1 MRRRI
6 LCLLLAVTL
15 LLGMLPMMA
24 VETAAAKEM
33 DVSKEFIALLKKLEG
48 FYAKPYWD
56 YSQWSIGYGSCLY
69 RGSKNAPE
77 ALKLVEYY
85 NTNPLSEEEAT
96 EWLIEELQSHINRV
110 RKFIA
115 DEKLTVTQNQFD
127 ALVSFTYNCGGAWT
141 RDVEGYFHKAV
152 KSGNMGSALIY
163 GMLLWGSAGGEY
175 ILINRRMSEAN
186 MYINGVYKQN
196 SYPDNFRYVFLDG
209 AGGTPRYVIH
219 GFDSNEKSGVVTDFK
234 VIPSGPDKSGKIV
247 NYEFAGWYT
256 AREGGKRVK
265 VLDDTFVKGTILY
278 AHWKLPD
285 GTPVVIPEEDTGV
298 SVKVKVTTNAVNIRS
313 GPATYYADIGDVNT
327 DDELIIDLTATSRG
341 SLWGRFDGGWISLQY
356 TNYSDVIKSV
366 LPKWATVT
374 ADEVNVRKAA
384 GTSNDVVAKKNT
396 GDAVQVTQWT
406 HSGNVMWGK
415 IKEGWISLQYVEWN
429 PDNYNGKVASV
440 ELEAA
445 PTKKKYVQMADGLN
459 LAGGRLRVT
468 YEDGMVISV
477 PMTAGKVSGFDNSK
491 LGTNTVTVSYLGHT
505 VTFKVKI
512 VAAVV
517 TFLDYDGR
525 VISTN
530 EYDYGEKVAI
540 PKDPVRKTDGDGSY
554 VFRGW
559 GSEVAKTCNGSATYT
574 AVYELIGDIND
585 DEMVAEDDAIYL
597 LWHVFFPEEYPVK
610 AWSDLDGNGKADEND
625 AIHLLWYVFF
635 PEDYP
640 LDLGK

>member
-15 LLGMLPMMA
+15 LLGMLPIMA
-24 VETAAAKEM
+24 VDTTAAKEM

-69 RGSKNAPE
+69 RGKKDSPE
-77 ALKLVEYY
+77 AKKLVDYY
-85 NTNPLSEEEAT
+85 NTNPLTEEEAT
-96 EWLIEELQSHINRV
+96 DWLIKELQKHINSV
-110 RKFIA
+110 RAFIA
-115 DEKLTVTQNQFD
+115 RENIKVNQHQFD
-127 ALVSFTYNCGGAWT
+127 ALVSFTYNCGAAWT
-141 RDVEGYFHKAV
+141 TEETGYFHKAV
-152 KSGNMGSALIY
+152 ESGDMGSALIY

-186 MYINGVYKQN
+186 MYINGEYKQN

-209 AGGTPRYVIH
+209 AGGTPRYKIH
-219 GFDSNEKSGVVTDFK
+219 GFDSNEKSSVVTEFK

-265 VLDDTFVKGTILY
+265 VLDDTFTKGTILY

-285 GTPVVIPEEDTGV
+285 GTPVVIPEEKSGI

-327 DDELIIDLTATSRG
+327 DDELVIDLTATSRG

-356 TNYSDVIKSV
+356 TNYSEVIKSV

-374 ADEVNVRKAA
+374 ADEVNIRDGA
-384 GTSNDVVAKKNT
+384 GTSNDIVAKKNT
-396 GDAVQVTQWT
+396 GDTVLVTKWT
-406 HSGNVMWGK
+406 HSGDVMWGK
-415 IKEGWISLQYVEWN
+415 IEEGWICLQYVEWN

-440 ELEAA
+440 DLEAA

-477 PMTAGKVSGFDNSK
+477 PMTAGTVSGFDNSK
-491 LGTNTVTVSYLGHT
+491 LGTNTVTVSYLGHS

-517 TFLDYDGR
+517 TFLDHDGR
-525 VISTN
+525 VISTS
-530 EYDYGEKVAI
+530 EYDYGEKLDI
-540 PKDPVRKTDGDGSY
+540 PKAPVRKTEGVGAY
-554 VFRGW
+554 AFRGW
-559 GSEVAKTCNGSATYT
+559 SGLTSEKCVGSANHT
-574 AVYELIGDIND
+574 AVYELIGDVDGDEKVND
-585 DEMVAEDDAIYL
+585 TDVTYLLWHSLFPEKYPVEGYLDIDGNKAFNDSDVIYL
-597 LWHVFFPEEYPVK
+597 LWHTLFPDK
-610 AWSDLDGNGKADEND
+610 
-625 AIHLLWYVFF
+625 
-635 PEDYP
+635 YP
-640 LDLGK
+640 LSS